1 MQQSDPLRLVSV
13 SLLWPQL
20 AEAVLY
26 TPTPSI
32 SKVRLTVASDYIV
45 DSLKSLGKDKVSFAY
60 LAPWQEERGCI
71 LYNSCSPLVAEFRR
85 LHTVRRDRQ
94 MLFVCLSLIMFNLFY
109 WLWYRVDYY
118 HIFSSLLLHAA
129 CIVQLKINYFSMNHY
144 KFRSN
149 LLSNA
154 WPMPVK
160 NILPN
165 LYTGLKKI
173 RE

>member
-1 MQQSDPLRLVSV
+1 MSV

-26 TPTPSI
+26 TPTRSI

-60 LAPWQEERGCI
+60 LAPWQEECGC
-71 LYNSCSPLVAEFRR
+71 NTCSPFVAEFRR
-85 LHTVRRDRQ
+85 PHTVRRDRQ
-94 MLFVCLSLIMFNLFY
+94 MLFVLVQFISLIMVSS
-109 WLWYRVDYY
+109 WLVDVCMLHYY
-118 HIFSSLLLHAA
+118 YIYICSSLLLHAV

-144 KFRSN
+144 RSN
-149 LLSNA
+149 LLRNA
-154 WPMPVK
+154 WPTPVK

-165 LYTGLKKI
+165 LYTGLKKFVSSS
-173 RE
+173 REQAGGP